1 MKPNR
6 LGTINK
12 RKIPENFN
20 EKDKTIVLTRKVLS
34 YLNCDLSNIKVIYS
48 NDITE
53 DIHSFINEINSLSS
67 ITCNVVVDGFEE
79 YFRNSQVSALDREQ
93 LLKGLDKAMRI
104 QGVTVNVYSQ
114 ELKAS

>member
-1 MKPNR
+1 MKPIRYNKP
-6 LGTINK
+6 NK
-12 RKIPENFN
+12 RRTLTNFN
-20 EKDKTIVLTRKVLS
+20 NETKTIVLTRKVLS

-48 NDITE
+48 KDITE